1 MPEGFEN
8 YFLSS
13 LIFYLCNLCS
23 TVWGPQPF
31 RHKPSVDFLLFLA
44 TIFTM
49 KLIEDIKKAEEKAEK
64 LKQEAESQG
73 QKLLDKEHENGEKEF
88 AGLNHEKEKLLEEN
102 LAQAK
107 KSADK
112 EIEKLQKEHEKDI
125 TKVKTSY
132 KNNKNKS
139 ITKVQEIIL
148 KWPSSQ

>member
-1 MPEGFEN
+1 
-8 YFLSS
+8 
-13 LIFYLCNLCS
+13 
-23 TVWGPQPF
+23 
-31 RHKPSVDFLLFLA
+31 
-44 TIFTM
+44 M

-64 LKQEAESQG
+64 LKQEAEIQG

-88 AGLNHEKEKLLEEN
+88 AGLDHEKEKLLEEN

-125 TKVKTSY
+125 TKVKNSY

>member
-1 MPEGFEN
+1 
-8 YFLSS
+8 
-13 LIFYLCNLCS
+13 
-23 TVWGPQPF
+23 
-31 RHKPSVDFLLFLA
+31 LLFLA

-49 KLIEDIKKAEEKAEK
+49 KLIEDIKKAEENAEK
-64 LKQEAESQG
+64 LKKEAEIQG
-73 QKLLDKEHENGEKEF
+73 QKLLDIEHENGEKEF
-88 AGLNHEKEKLLEEN
+88 TGLDNEKEKLLEEN

-112 EIEKLQKEHEKDI
+112 KIEKLQKEHEKDI
-125 TKVKTSY
+125 TKVKNSY